1 MFYAFYSKIF
11 DMPRIKCYNSTME
24 LSSRLLR
31 QARIEREYTVMK
43 KALNKKAI
51 SVLIAAVILLV
62 AAFPVLAAEPFKLSS
77 SAEAKDSVV
86 TVKIYLPQNT
96 ELGTLSF
103 TLKYDTKLLTY
114 VSAEYSSGDVSAT
127 NSSTAGEVKI
137 NAVWKDTAPLGG
149 EVAAVT
155 FKVNDGATGKTDFP
169 INVDFSTD
177 ANNQHIDLSAVSAFV
192 DLSEAAPV
200 PAADE
205 TVSTEGKN
213 VKAGR
218 IPKTYGKYA
227 AIGSAAA
234 ALCVAAAAVAVTVK
248 RKRK

>member
-1 MFYAFYSKIF
+1 
-11 DMPRIKCYNSTME
+11 
-24 LSSRLLR
+24 
-31 QARIEREYTVMK
+31 MK
-43 KALNKKAI
+43 KALNKKVL

-62 AAFPVLAAEPFKLSS
+62 TAFPVLAADPFKLTS

-137 NAVWKDTAPLGG
+137 NAVWKNAAPLGG
-149 EVAAVT
+149 EVATIT

-177 ANNQHIDLSAVSAFV
+177 ANQHIDLSAVSSSI
-192 DLSEAAPV
+192 DLSEAAPM

-205 TVSTEGKN
+205 TASSEGKT
-213 VKAGR
+213 VKAGK
-218 IPKTYGKYA
+218 IPKTSGKYA

-234 ALCVAAAAVAVTVK
+234 VLCVAAAAVAITVK

>member
-1 MFYAFYSKIF
+1 
-11 DMPRIKCYNSTME
+11 ME
-24 LSSRLLR
+24 LSSRLFR

-43 KALNKKAI
+43 KALNKKVL

-62 AAFPVLAAEPFKLSS
+62 TAFPVLAADPFKLTS

-137 NAVWKDTAPLGG
+137 NAVWKNTAPLGG
-149 EVAAVT
+149 EVAAIT

-177 ANNQHIDLSAVSAFV
+177 ANNQHIDLSAVSSSI
-192 DLSEAAPV
+192 DLSEAAPM
-200 PAADE
+200 PAATDE
-205 TVSTEGKN
+205 TVSSEGKT

-218 IPKTYGKYA
+218 IPKTSGKYA

-234 ALCVAAAAVAVTVK
+234 VLCVAAAAVAITVK

>member
-1 MFYAFYSKIF
+1 
-11 DMPRIKCYNSTME
+11 
-24 LSSRLLR
+24 
-31 QARIEREYTVMK
+31 MK
-43 KALNKKAI
+43 KALNKKVL

-62 AAFPVLAAEPFKLSS
+62 AAFPVLAADPFKLTS

-103 TLKYDTKLLTY
+103 TLKYDAKLLTY

-137 NAVWKDTAPLGG
+137 NAVWKNTAPLGG
-149 EVAAVT
+149 EAAIT

-177 ANNQHIDLSAVSAFV
+177 ANNQHIDLPAVSSSI
-192 DLSEAAPV
+192 DLSEAALM
-200 PAADE
+200 PAATDE
-205 TVSTEGKN
+205 TVSSEGKT
-213 VKAGR
+213 VKAGK
-218 IPKTYGKYA
+218 IPKTSGKYA

-234 ALCVAAAAVAVTVK
+234 VLCVAAAAVAITVK

>member
-1 MFYAFYSKIF
+1 
-11 DMPRIKCYNSTME
+11 ME
-24 LSSRLLR
+24 LSS
-31 QARIEREYTVMK
+31 RIEREYTVMK
-43 KALNKKAI
+43 KALNKKVI

-62 AAFPVLAAEPFKLSS
+62 AAFPVFAADPFKLTS

-103 TLKYDTKLLTY
+103 TLTYDTKLLTY

-127 NSSTAGEVKI
+127 NSNTAGEVKI

-149 EVAAVT
+149 EVATIT
-155 FKVNDGATGKTDFP
+155 FKVNDGATGKTTFP

-177 ANNQHIDLSAVSAFV
+177 ANNQNIDLSAISSTV
-192 DLSEAAPV
+192 DLTGAAAV
-200 PAADE
+200 PAGTDE
-205 TVSTEGKN
+205 TAPSEGKT
-213 VKAGR
+213 VKAGS
-218 IPKTYGKYA
+218 IPKTSGKYA

-234 ALCVAAAAVAVTVK
+234 TLCAAAAAVAVTVK

>member
-1 MFYAFYSKIF
+1 
-11 DMPRIKCYNSTME
+11 ME

-43 KALNKKAI
+43 KALNKKVL
-51 SVLIAAVILLV
+51 SVLIAAVILL
-62 AAFPVLAAEPFKLSS
+62 AADPFKLTS

-137 NAVWKDTAPLGG
+137 NAVWKN
-149 EVAAVT
+149 AAIT

-177 ANNQHIDLSAVSAFV
+177 ANNQHIDLSAVSSSI
-192 DLSEAAPV
+192 DLSEAALMS
-200 PAADE
+200 AATDE
-205 TVSTEGKN
+205 TVSSEGKT
-213 VKAGR
+213 VKAGK
-218 IPKTYGKYA
+218 IPKTSGKYA

-234 ALCVAAAAVAVTVK
+234 VLCVAAAAVAITVK

>member
-1 MFYAFYSKIF
+1 
-11 DMPRIKCYNSTME
+11 
-24 LSSRLLR
+24 
-31 QARIEREYTVMK
+31 MK
-43 KALNKKAI
+43 KALNKKVL

-62 AAFPVLAAEPFKLSS
+62 TAFPVLAADPFKLTS

-86 TVKIYLPQNT
+86 TVKISLPQNT

-137 NAVWKDTAPLGG
+137 NAVWKNTAPLGG
-149 EVAAVT
+149 EVAAIT
-155 FKVNDGATGKTDFP
+155 FKVNDGATGKT
-169 INVDFSTD
+169 DFSTD
-177 ANNQHIDLSAVSAFV
+177 ANNQHIDLSAVSTSI
-192 DLSEAAPV
+192 DLSEAALM
-200 PAADE
+200 PAATDE
-205 TVSTEGKN
+205 TVSSEGKT
-213 VKAGR
+213 VKAGK
-218 IPKTYGKYA
+218 IPKTSGKYA

-234 ALCVAAAAVAVTVK
+234 VLCVAAAAVAITVK

>member
-1 MFYAFYSKIF
+1 
-11 DMPRIKCYNSTME
+11 
-24 LSSRLLR
+24 
-31 QARIEREYTVMK
+31 MK
-43 KALNKKAI
+43 KALNKKVL

-62 AAFPVLAAEPFKLSS
+62 TAFPVLAADPFKLTS

-137 NAVWKDTAPLGG
+137 NA
-149 EVAAVT
+149 
-155 FKVNDGATGKTDFP
+155 GATGKTDFP

-177 ANNQHIDLSAVSAFV
+177 ANNQHIDLSAVSTSI
-192 DLSEAAPV
+192 DLSEAALM
-200 PAADE
+200 PAATDE
-205 TVSTEGKN
+205 TVSSEGKT
-213 VKAGR
+213 VKAGK
-218 IPKTYGKYA
+218 IPKTSGKYA

-234 ALCVAAAAVAVTVK
+234 VLCVAAAAVAITVK

>member
-1 MFYAFYSKIF
+1 
-11 DMPRIKCYNSTME
+11 ME

-43 KALNKKAI
+43 KALNKKVL

-62 AAFPVLAAEPFKLSS
+62 TAFPVLAADPFKLTS

-114 VSAEYSSGDVSAT
+114 VSA
-127 NSSTAGEVKI
+127 
-137 NAVWKDTAPLGG
+137 
-149 EVAAVT
+149 
-155 FKVNDGATGKTDFP
+155 VNTS
-169 INVDFSTD
+169 I
-177 ANNQHIDLSAVSAFV
+177 
-192 DLSEAAPV
+192 DLSEAALM
-200 PAADE
+200 PAATDE
-205 TVSTEGKN
+205 TVSSEGKT
-213 VKAGR
+213 VKAGK
-218 IPKTYGKYA
+218 IPKTSGKYA

-234 ALCVAAAAVAVTVK
+234 VLCVAAAAVAITVK

>member
-1 MFYAFYSKIF
+1 
-11 DMPRIKCYNSTME
+11 ME

-43 KALNKKAI
+43 KALNKKVL

-62 AAFPVLAAEPFKLSS
+62 TAFPVLAADPFKLTS

-127 NSSTAGEVKI
+127 NS
-137 NAVWKDTAPLGG
+137 NAVWKNAAPLGG
-149 EVAAVT
+149 EVAAIT

-177 ANNQHIDLSAVSAFV
+177 ANNQHIDLSAVSSSI
-192 DLSEAAPV
+192 DLSEAALM
-200 PAADE
+200 PAATDE
-205 TVSTEGKN
+205 TVSSEGKTE
-213 VKAGR
+213 KFLR
-218 IPKTYGKYA
+218 PRE
-227 AIGSAAA
+227 SM
-234 ALCVAAAAVAVTVK
+234 L
-248 RKRK
+248 R

>member
-1 MFYAFYSKIF
+1 
-11 DMPRIKCYNSTME
+11 ME

-43 KALNKKAI
+43 KALNKKVL

-62 AAFPVLAAEPFKLSS
+62 TAFPVLAADPFKLTS

-127 NSSTAGEVKI
+127 NSNTAGEVKI
-137 NAVWKDTAPLGG
+137 NAVWKNTAPLGG
-149 EVAAVT
+149 EVATIT
-155 FKVNDGATGKTDFP
+155 FKVNVSSEGKT
-169 INVDFSTD
+169 
-177 ANNQHIDLSAVSAFV
+177 
-192 DLSEAAPV
+192 
-200 PAADE
+200 
-205 TVSTEGKN
+205 
-213 VKAGR
+213 VKAGK
-218 IPKTYGKYA
+218 IPKTSGKYA
-227 AIGSAAA
+227 AIGSAAVT
-234 ALCVAAAAVAVTVK
+234 LCVAAAAVAITVK

>member
-1 MFYAFYSKIF
+1 
-11 DMPRIKCYNSTME
+11 ME

-43 KALNKKAI
+43 KALNKKVL

-62 AAFPVLAAEPFKLSS
+62 TAFPVLAADPFKLTS

-137 NAVWKDTAPLGG
+137 NAVWKNTAPLGG
-149 EVAAVT
+149 EVAAIT

-177 ANNQHIDLSAVSAFV
+177 ANNQHIDLSAVSASV
-192 DLSEAAPV
+192 DLSEAALM
-200 PAADE
+200 PAATDE
-205 TVSTEGKN
+205 TVSSEGKT
-213 VKAGR
+213 VKAGK
-218 IPKTYGKYA
+218 IPKTSGKYA
-227 AIGSAAA
+227 AIGAAA
-234 ALCVAAAAVAVTVK
+234 AVLCVAAAAVAITVK

>member
-1 MFYAFYSKIF
+1 
-11 DMPRIKCYNSTME
+11 
-24 LSSRLLR
+24 
-31 QARIEREYTVMK
+31 MK
-43 KALNKKAI
+43 KALNKKVL

-62 AAFPVLAAEPFKLSS
+62 TAFPVLAADPFKLTS

-127 NSSTAGEVKI
+127 NSSTAGEV
-137 NAVWKDTAPLGG
+137 
-149 EVAAVT
+149 AAIT

-177 ANNQHIDLSAVSAFV
+177 ANNQHIDLPAVSSSI
-192 DLSEAAPV
+192 DLSEAALM
-200 PAADE
+200 PAATDE
-205 TVSTEGKN
+205 TVSSEGKT
-213 VKAGR
+213 VKAGK
-218 IPKTYGKYA
+218 IPKTSGKYA
-227 AIGSAAA
+227 AIGSAAVT
-234 ALCVAAAAVAVTVK
+234 LCVAAAAVAVTVK

>member
-1 MFYAFYSKIF
+1 
-11 DMPRIKCYNSTME
+11 ME
-24 LSSRLLR
+24 LSYRLLR

-43 KALNKKAI
+43 KALNKKVL

-62 AAFPVLAAEPFKLSS
+62 TAFPVLAADPFKLTS

-127 NSSTAGEVKI
+127 NSSTAGEV
-137 NAVWKDTAPLGG
+137 
-149 EVAAVT
+149 AAIT

-177 ANNQHIDLSAVSAFV
+177 ANNQHIDLSAVSSSI
-192 DLSEAAPV
+192 DLSEAAPM
-200 PAADE
+200 PAATDE
-205 TVSTEGKN
+205 TVSSEGKT
-213 VKAGR
+213 VKAGK
-218 IPKTYGKYA
+218 IPKTSGKYA

-234 ALCVAAAAVAVTVK
+234 VLCVAAAAVAITVK

>member
-1 MFYAFYSKIF
+1 MVQFNNGVK
-11 DMPRIKCYNSTME
+11 
-24 LSSRLLR
+24 LSLLR

-43 KALNKKAI
+43 KALNKKVL

-62 AAFPVLAAEPFKLSS
+62 TAFPVLAADPFKLTS

-137 NAVWKDTAPLGG
+137 NAVWKNTAPLGD
-149 EVAAVT
+149 EVATIT

-177 ANNQHIDLSAVSAFV
+177 ANNQHIDLSAVSSSI
-192 DLSEAAPV
+192 DLSEAAPM
-200 PAADE
+200 PAATDG
-205 TVSTEGKN
+205 TGPT
-213 VKAGR
+213 
-218 IPKTYGKYA
+218 KTSGKYA

-234 ALCVAAAAVAVTVK
+234 VLCVAAAAVAITVK

>member
-1 MFYAFYSKIF
+1 M
-11 DMPRIKCYNSTME
+11 
-24 LSSRLLR
+24 
-31 QARIEREYTVMK
+31 
-43 KALNKKAI
+43 
-51 SVLIAAVILLV
+51 
-62 AAFPVLAAEPFKLSS
+62 LAADPFKLTS

-137 NAVWKDTAPLGG
+137 NAVLKNAAPLGG
-149 EVAAVT
+149 EVAAIT
-155 FKVNDGATGKTDFP
+155 FKVNDGATGRETDFP

-177 ANNQHIDLSAVSAFV
+177 ANNQHIDLSAVSSSI
-192 DLSEAAPV
+192 DLSEAALMST
-200 PAADE
+200 ATDE
-205 TVSTEGKN
+205 TVSSEGKT
-213 VKAGR
+213 VKAGK
-218 IPKTYGKYA
+218 IPKTSGKYA

-234 ALCVAAAAVAVTVK
+234 VLCVAAAAVAITVK

>member
-1 MFYAFYSKIF
+1 
-11 DMPRIKCYNSTME
+11 ME
-24 LSSRLLR
+24 LSSRLFR

-43 KALNKKAI
+43 KALNKKVL

-62 AAFPVLAAEPFKLSS
+62 TAFPVLAADPFKLTS

-127 NSSTAGEVKI
+127 NSSAAGEVKI
-137 NAVWKDTAPLGG
+137 NAVWKNTAPLGG
-149 EVAAVT
+149 EVASIT

-177 ANNQHIDLSAVSAFV
+177 ANNQHIDLSAVSASV
-192 DLSEAAPV
+192 DLSEAALM
-200 PAADE
+200 PAATDE
-205 TVSTEGKN
+205 TVSSEGKT
-213 VKAGR
+213 VKAGK
-218 IPKTYGKYA
+218 IPKTSGKYA
-227 AIGSAAA
+227 AIGSAAV
-234 ALCVAAAAVAVTVK
+234 LCVAAAAVAITVK

>member
-1 MFYAFYSKIF
+1 
-11 DMPRIKCYNSTME
+11 ME

-43 KALNKKAI
+43 KALNKKVL
-51 SVLIAAVILLV
+51 SVLIAAAILLV
-62 AAFPVLAAEPFKLSS
+62 TAFPVLAADPFKLSS

-137 NAVWKDTAPLGG
+137 NAVWKNTAPLGG
-149 EVAAVT
+149 EVAAIT
-155 FKVNDGATGKTDFP
+155 FKVNDGETGKTDFP
-169 INVDFSTD
+169 INVDF
-177 ANNQHIDLSAVSAFV
+177 
-192 DLSEAAPV
+192 
-200 PAADE
+200 
-205 TVSTEGKN
+205 
-213 VKAGR
+213 
-218 IPKTYGKYA
+218 
-227 AIGSAAA
+227 
-234 ALCVAAAAVAVTVK
+234 
-248 RKRK
+248 

>member
-1 MFYAFYSKIF
+1 
-11 DMPRIKCYNSTME
+11 
-24 LSSRLLR
+24 
-31 QARIEREYTVMK
+31 MK
-43 KALNKKAI
+43 KALNKKVL

-62 AAFPVLAAEPFKLSS
+62 TAFPVLAADPFKLTS

-127 NSSTAGEVKI
+127 NSSTAGEVRI
-137 NAVWKDTAPLGG
+137 NAVWKNTAPLGG
-149 EVAAVT
+149 EVAIT

-177 ANNQHIDLSAVSAFV
+177 ANNQHIDLSAVSSSI
-192 DLSEAAPV
+192 DLSEAALMS
-200 PAADE
+200 AATDE
-205 TVSTEGKN
+205 TVSSEGKT
-213 VKAGR
+213 VKAGK
-218 IPKTYGKYA
+218 IPKTSGKYA

-234 ALCVAAAAVAVTVK
+234 VLCVAAAAVAITVK

>member
-1 MFYAFYSKIF
+1 
-11 DMPRIKCYNSTME
+11 ME
-24 LSSRLLR
+24 LSYRLLR

-43 KALNKKAI
+43 KALNKKVL

-62 AAFPVLAAEPFKLSS
+62 TAFPVLAADPFKLTS

-137 NAVWKDTAPLGG
+137 NAVWKNTAPLGG
-149 EVAAVT
+149 EVTAIT

-177 ANNQHIDLSAVSAFV
+177 ANNQHIDLSAVSASV
-192 DLSEAAPV
+192 DLSEAAPM
-200 PAADE
+200 PAATDE
-205 TVSTEGKN
+205 TVSSEGKT
-213 VKAGR
+213 VKAGK
-218 IPKTYGKYA
+218 IPKTSGKYA

-234 ALCVAAAAVAVTVK
+234 VLCVAAAAVAITVK

>member
-1 MFYAFYSKIF
+1 
-11 DMPRIKCYNSTME
+11 
-24 LSSRLLR
+24 
-31 QARIEREYTVMK
+31 MK
-43 KALNKKAI
+43 KALNKKVL

-62 AAFPVLAAEPFKLSS
+62 TAFPVLAADPFKLTS

-137 NAVWKDTAPLGG
+137 NAVWKNTAPLGG
-149 EVAAVT
+149 EVATIT

-177 ANNQHIDLSAVSAFV
+177 ANNQHIDLSAVSSSV
-192 DLSEAAPV
+192 DLSEAASV
-200 PAADE
+200 PAATDE
-205 TVSTEGKN
+205 TVSPEGKT
-213 VKAGR
+213 VKVDIDQHRQKMGMVFQQFNLFCR
-218 IPKTYGKYA
+218 FVRCRGCCCGYGKTQEK
-227 AIGSAAA
+227 IKNNDESG
-234 ALCVAAAAVAVTVK
+234 AVAMCLQLLFYAI
-248 RKRK
+248 

>member
-1 MFYAFYSKIF
+1 
-11 DMPRIKCYNSTME
+11 ME

-43 KALNKKAI
+43 KALNKKVL

-62 AAFPVLAAEPFKLSS
+62 TAFPVLAADPFKLTS

-137 NAVWKDTAPLGG
+137 NAVWKNAAPLGD
-149 EVAAVT
+149 EVAAIT
-155 FKVNDGATGKTDFP
+155 FKVNDGATGKTEFP

-177 ANNQHIDLSAVSAFV
+177 ANNQHIDLSAVSTSI

-205 TVSTEGKN
+205 TASPEGKA
-213 VKAGR
+213 VKAGK
-218 IPKTYGKYA
+218 IPKTSGKYA

-234 ALCVAAAAVAVTVK
+234 VLCAAAAAVAVTVK

>member
-1 MFYAFYSKIF
+1 MA
-11 DMPRIKCYNSTME
+11 RIKWYNSTME

-43 KALNKKAI
+43 KALNKKVL

-62 AAFPVLAAEPFKLSS
+62 AAFPVLAADPFKLTSS

-137 NAVWKDTAPLGG
+137 NAVWKNTAPLGG
-149 EVAAVT
+149 EVAAIT

-177 ANNQHIDLSAVSAFV
+177 ANNQHIDLSAVSSSI
-192 DLSEAAPV
+192 DLSEAAPM
-200 PAADE
+200 PAATDE
-205 TVSTEGKN
+205 TVSSEGKT
-213 VKAGR
+213 VKAGK
-218 IPKTYGKYA
+218 IPKTSGKYA

-234 ALCVAAAAVAVTVK
+234 VLCVAAAAVAITVK